1 MSAARRLHVTEANPA
16 RTAGLVL
23 VGISVC
29 HLLNDMLQSLL
40 PAIYP
45 MLKSDFALNFA
56 EVGLIALTNQMT
68 ASVLQPVVG
77 LYLDRQPRPYSLAF
91 GMASTLCGLVLLA
104 IATRFGVLLFAAGL
118 VGLGSSI
125 FHPESSRVARL
136 ASGGR
141 HGLAQSLFQTG
152 GNAGSAVGPQS
163 CDRCTWWSWAFCL
176 GIWLNSS
183 ENCARRKT
191 RPDACLA

>member
-1 MSAARRLHVTEANPA
+1 MSAVRRASRTAVDPA
-16 RTAGLVL
+16 RTATVVLVL
-23 VGISVC
+23 ISVC
-29 HLLNDMLQSLL
+29 HLLNDMLQALL

-77 LYLDRQPRPYSLAF
+77 LYLDRTPRPYSLAF
-91 GMASTLCGLVLLA
+91 GMGSTLCGLVLLA
-104 IATRFGVLLFAAGL
+104 IASRFSVLLFAAGL

-141 HGLAQSLFQTG
+141 HGLAQSIFQVG
-152 GNAGSAVGPQS
+152 GTAGSSMGPLLAAWVIIPWGQRSIAWFALVALLAMIILARVG
-163 CDRCTWWSWAFCL
+163 TWY
-176 GIWLNSS
+176 
-183 ENCARRKT
+183 K
-191 RPDACLA
+191 